1 MTIIKKQCRQF
12 VSDFFSGLAWGL
24 LPSLCSR
31 RFTALSR
38 RVRWGAL
45 WGLVLSLFS
54 SAGQAHVKWFAPKEE
69 ADDLSALDA
78 ETLALAG
85 ILLVIG
91 VLLAKVVDRVVCQF
105 SLTPQ
110 RLFSHS
116 TRPLRLVYYL
126 IAVYFLG
133 AAMSSVFLTPHI
145 QVSEPLLYGGVAAQ
159 LLIYTF
165 LLLDRCRVIC
175 AALIALLFG
184 VAGVSDPSFVLEY
197 PLLLGLAWIILY
209 AKDKPTVPTLWLLR
223 ILLGVSLVTL
233 AFTEKLNNPAMALAL
248 LERHD
253 FNFMTSLGFNYSD
266 QWFVYSAGVV
276 ELLLGLVLLTGWVT
290 RLAVASLFSFMVA
303 TNVYFLAVGEY
314 HMALVEFIGHL
325 PIFACGILLLFYHPT
340 VALGGTRISPRG
352 GRATMSAAP
361 GRLR

>member
-1 MTIIKKQCRQF
+1 MRF
-12 VSDFFSGLAWGL
+12 VSATLA
-24 LPSLCSR
+24 
-31 RFTALSR
+31 
-38 RVRWGAL
+38 
-45 WGLVLSLFS
+45 LFS
-54 SAGQAHVKWFAPKEE
+54 SPARWPGMALCGFGLLVFSGAVQAHVKWFAPKEQ
-69 ADDLSALDA
+69 ARDLSALDV

-85 ILLVIG
+85 MLLVVG
-91 VLLAKVVDRVVCQF
+91 VLLAKLVDRVACQF

-145 QVSEPLLYGGVAAQ
+145 RVSEPLLYGGVAAQ

-175 AALIALLFG
+175 AALIVLLFG
-184 VAGVSDPSFVLEY
+184 VASASDPSFILEY

-209 AKDKPTVPTLWLLR
+209 AKDKPTVPTLRLIRLLM
-223 ILLGVSLVTL
+223 GVSLVTL

-253 FNFMTSLGFNYSD
+253 FNFMASLGFNYSD
-266 QWFVYSAGVV
+266 SLFVYSAGVV

-290 RLAVASLFSFMVA
+290 RLAVATLFSFMLA
-303 TNVYFLAVGEY
+303 TNAYFLAVGEY
-314 HMALVEFIGHL
+314 QMALVEFIGHL

-340 VALGGTRISPRG
+340 VALGGVGVNPRG

>member
-1 MTIIKKQCRQF
+1 MAALCGF
-12 VSDFFSGLAWGL
+12 GLLVFSG
-24 LPSLCSR
+24 
-31 RFTALSR
+31 
-38 RVRWGAL
+38 V
-45 WGLVLSLFS
+45 V
-54 SAGQAHVKWFAPKEE
+54 QAHVKWFAPGEE
-69 ADDLSALDA
+69 ANDVSALNA
-78 ETLALAG
+78 ETLVSAAL
-85 ILLVIG
+85 LLIVG
-91 VLLAKVVDRVVCQF
+91 VLLAKLVDRVVCQF

-145 QVSEPLLYGGVAAQ
+145 RVSEPLLYGGVAAQ

-175 AALIALLFG
+175 AALIVLLFG
-184 VAGVSDPSFVLEY
+184 VASASDPSFILEY

-209 AKDKPTVPTLWLLR
+209 AKDKPTVPTLRLIRLLM
-223 ILLGVSLVTL
+223 GVSLVTL
-233 AFTEKLNNPAMALAL
+233 AFTEKLNNPSMALAL

-253 FNFMTSLGFNYSD
+253 FNFMASLGFNYSD
-266 QWFVYSAGVV
+266 PLFVYSAGVV

-290 RLAVASLFSFMVA
+290 RLAVATLFSFMLA
-303 TNVYFLAVGEY
+303 TNAYFLAVGEY
-314 HMALVEFIGHL
+314 QMALVEFIGHL

-340 VALGGTRISPRG
+340 VALGPAGVSPRG
-352 GRATMSAAP
+352 GRAAMSAAP